1 MGRGRHAHAVRDL
14 SESSGIPGTAG
25 STSDPGRLRSP
36 RRHQHTVAI
45 IRIARIWPGAERA
58 AEAAAP
64 AITPVDLNS
73 ATDSLDAFSSE
84 APALTLVPTPAT
96 FPASPAVPQSAAPA
110 RDWAGIHRG
119 LKVAAV
125 VALAVAA
132 LGAAAWGY
140 RQRSAIE
147 AMGSLT
153 IETNPAGLAVA
164 INGQSAGRTPLTVS
178 LSPAVYAVKVG
189 EGAQQRDL
197 SVPVT
202 SGGAV
207 LQHLELPAAAP
218 VVAAPVVA
226 SGALLV
232 QTEPSGQTVSVDG
245 VDRGT
250 SPLTI
255 AALAAGDHA
264 VVVRGARGSIRRTI
278 AVKAGETVSLLVT
291 PVAPAAPAPG
301 WLSVRS
307 STRLE
312 LREDGKLLGTTES
325 DQLMLAAGIHDI
337 ELVNDAVG
345 YRNRRQ
351 MEVRPG
357 ETTIVP
363 VELPYGSM
371 NINAQPWAEVWIG
384 SERIGE
390 TPIANLSRR
399 AGTYEVIFRHPEFGE
414 RRETITVTLRQPAR
428 LGVDMRSKQ
437 Q

>member
-1 MGRGRHAHAVRDL
+1 MGRGRHAFAMRDL
-14 SESSGIPGTAG
+14 QGSSGIPGTAA
-25 STSDPGRLRSP
+25 SMRDPGTIRSP

-45 IRIARIWPGAERA
+45 IRIARLWPGAGRA

-64 AITPVDLNS
+64 AITPIDLNS
-73 ATDSLDAFSSE
+73 ATDSLEAFSSE
-84 APALTLVPTPAT
+84 APALSLVPTPAR
-96 FPASPAVPQSAAPA
+96 FPASHEVPQSAAPA
-110 RDWAGIHRG
+110 RDWAAIHRG
-119 LKVAAV
+119 LKVAAL

-147 AMGSLT
+147 ATGSLT
-153 IETNPAGLAVA
+153 IETNPVGLAVA
-164 INGQSAGRTPLTVS
+164 INGQLAGRTPLTVT

-197 SVPVT
+197 SVPV
-202 SGGAV
+202 SAGGSV

-218 VVAAPVVA
+218 VAPVVA

-255 AALAAGDHA
+255 AALAAGNHA
-264 VVVRGARGSIRRTI
+264 VVVRGARGSIRRTV

-291 PVAPAAPAPG
+291 PIAPAAPAPG

-312 LREDGKLLGTTES
+312 LREGGKLLGTTES

-399 AGTYEVIFRHPEFGE
+399 AGTYEVIFRHPELGE